1 MSIVEEKH
9 KLHGDSKEEKETL
22 QWSSFK
28 AYDGI
33 SYTLEKRR
41 DLKTVKSLFE
51 NTFLDQN
58 KDEEI
63 AQCKELT
70 QECDIRDLKSYLYKS
85 QPCSNNDRCGSN
97 NMTCESEYK
106 HFKKEK
112 AICTWQALLQSYFKK
127 KPVTLMN
134 SKWRKNFALVLSMD
148 VVECGECF
156 GKNYHVLDLKPDPM
170 YSRFGKLGNGFYISF
185 SGLVFSSEI
194 ELKNFNLKMEEV
206 DKKFS
211 TGLSEIQRQHS
222 KLKAKAEETKLLSQG
237 VESQEESDQ
246 DDEPKENQQ
255 LNKQNKVKDKVERK
269 SGLFASL
276 TASLSAARSGIQ
288 GFLEKSGSPKENRRS
303 PHDQKVPTVDNDD
316 SEDETGKLT
325 HSNLQS
331 TTHDGIDNHDEF
343 TRQMEAK
350 GGFMYESA
358 NRTVHQLT
366 HDALP
371 PPLSLQTLQERTSQ
385 TEQQGC

>member
-1 MSIVEEKH
+1 MIAFCF
-9 KLHGDSKEEKETL
+9 LLFNIKETL

-41 DLKTVKSLFE
+41 DLKTVKSLFG
-51 NTFLDQN
+51 NTFVDQN

-97 NMTCESEYK
+97 NMSCESEHK
-106 HFKKEK
+106 HFKKGE

-134 SKWRKNFALVLSMD
+134 SKWRKNFALALSMD

-170 YSRFGKLGNGFYISF
+170 YSRFGKLGNGFYVSF

-194 ELKNFNLKMEEV
+194 EV
-206 DKKFS
+206 
-211 TGLSEIQRQHS
+211 
-222 KLKAKAEETKLLSQG
+222 
-237 VESQEESDQ
+237 
-246 DDEPKENQQ
+246 
-255 LNKQNKVKDKVERK
+255 
-269 SGLFASL
+269 
-276 TASLSAARSGIQ
+276 
-288 GFLEKSGSPKENRRS
+288 
-303 PHDQKVPTVDNDD
+303 
-316 SEDETGKLT
+316 
-325 HSNLQS
+325 
-331 TTHDGIDNHDEF
+331 
-343 TRQMEAK
+343 
-350 GGFMYESA
+350 
-358 NRTVHQLT
+358 
-366 HDALP
+366 
-371 PPLSLQTLQERTSQ
+371 
-385 TEQQGC
+385 

>member
-1 MSIVEEKH
+1 MSLLESNRGFIIAFSFP
-9 KLHGDSKEEKETL
+9 LFNIKETL

-134 SKWRKNFALVLSMD
+134 SKWRKNFALALSMD

-194 ELKNFNLKMEEV
+194 EV
-206 DKKFS
+206 
-211 TGLSEIQRQHS
+211 
-222 KLKAKAEETKLLSQG
+222 
-237 VESQEESDQ
+237 
-246 DDEPKENQQ
+246 
-255 LNKQNKVKDKVERK
+255 
-269 SGLFASL
+269 
-276 TASLSAARSGIQ
+276 
-288 GFLEKSGSPKENRRS
+288 
-303 PHDQKVPTVDNDD
+303 
-316 SEDETGKLT
+316 
-325 HSNLQS
+325 
-331 TTHDGIDNHDEF
+331 
-343 TRQMEAK
+343 
-350 GGFMYESA
+350 
-358 NRTVHQLT
+358 
-366 HDALP
+366 
-371 PPLSLQTLQERTSQ
+371 
-385 TEQQGC
+385 